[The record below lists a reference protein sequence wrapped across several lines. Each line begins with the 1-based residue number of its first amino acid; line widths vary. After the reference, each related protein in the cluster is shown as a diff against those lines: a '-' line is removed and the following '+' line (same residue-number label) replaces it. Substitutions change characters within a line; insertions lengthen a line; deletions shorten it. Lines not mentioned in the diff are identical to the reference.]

1 MAVTLKNPRELAKM
15 REAGHVVSVVHQR
28 IEEAVAPG
36 ITTQDLDDI
45 ARDTFAEM
53 GATSLFLGHLGFTGR
68 ICASINEEIVHGIPG
83 DRRIEAGDVVKI
95 DVTAELDGY
104 IADAA
109 RTVLVGEVTPL
120 ARRLRMSAI
129 KALEQA
135 LKVARAGERVGAIGR
150 EVHAQATRDGFA
162 IARDLAG
169 HGVGR
174 KIHEPP
180 NVLNFDNGARE
191 TLTEGLVIAIEPMLT
206 AVPARCVE
214 ASDGWTIRT
223 HNRSLAVHEEHTV
236 VITAGRPLVLTA

>member
-1 MAVTLKNPRELAKM
+1 MSIESPNDLAGMKKVGRVVADVLDTMRRAIRPGLTTGELDAIAAQRLAFHGARSAPRA
-15 REAGHVVSVVHQR
+15 AYQFPGYTCISV
-28 IEEAVAPG
+28 
-36 ITTQDLDDI
+36 
-45 ARDTFAEM
+45 
-53 GATSLFLGHLGFTGR
+53 
-68 ICASINEEIVHGIPG
+68 NEEIVHGIPG

-135 LKVARAGERVGAIGR
+135 LSVARAGERVGAIGR
-150 EVHAQATRDGFA
+150 AVHAQATRDGFA

-180 NVLNFDNGARE
+180 NVLNFDNGGRE
-191 TLTEGLVIAIEPMLT
+191 KLTDGLVIAIEPMLT

-214 ASDGWTIRT
+214 ESDGWTIRT

>member
-1 MAVTLKNPRELAKM
+1 MSIESPNDLAGMKKVGRVVADVLDTMRRAIRPGLTTGELDTIAAKRLAFHGARSAPRATYQFP
-15 REAGHVVSVVHQR
+15 GYTCISV
-28 IEEAVAPG
+28 
-36 ITTQDLDDI
+36 
-45 ARDTFAEM
+45 
-53 GATSLFLGHLGFTGR
+53 
-68 ICASINEEIVHGIPG
+68 NEEIVHGIPG
-83 DRRIEAGDVVKI
+83 NRRIEAGDVVKI

-135 LKVARAGERVGAIGR
+135 LNVARAGERVGAIGR
-150 EVHAQATRDGFA
+150 AVHAQATRDGFA

-180 NVLNFDNGARE
+180 NVLNFDNGTRE
-191 TLTEGLVIAIEPMLT
+191 KLTDGLVIAIEPMLT
-206 AVPARCVE
+206 AIPARSVE
-214 ASDGWTIRT
+214 ESDGWTIRT
-223 HNRSLAVHEEHTV
+223 HNRALAVHEEHTV